1 MRIYLIGA
9 ACAAALALVG
19 ALWWALARND
29 RLRAENA
36 ALSAS
41 VAALRIERAA
51 AQEAAAVAAARAARV
66 EAKAREYDQLR
77 EGILRDGTDADLPGW
92 LLDALGG
99 LRAGK
104 NATDRRADSE

>member
-1 MRIYLIGA
+1 MRLYLVGA
-9 ACAAALALVG
+9 ACAAVLALVA

-41 VAALRIERAA
+41 VAALRLDRELARD
-51 AQEAAAVAAARAARV
+51 AAAVAAARAARV

-77 EGILRDGTDADLPGW
+77 EGILRDGEDADLPDW
-92 LLDALGG
+92 LLDVLGG
-99 LRAGK
+99 LRAGED
-104 NATDRRADSE
+104 ATDQPADSE